1 VQAEYRVDPETGQ
14 WRIVAPD
21 RAARPSD
28 IVAAGSGPCPFD
40 PGHED
45 LTMPEVLRIP
55 ADPAQPWRVRVV
67 PNRYPVLTGEGTWPA
82 ATGLHEVVIESP
94 RHDGQLRFASFAQTL
109 EVLRAM
115 RERCRQMVEQRRPA
129 AIVVFRNHGAAAGT
143 SLRHP
148 HSQIVALDQAPP
160 GLAERWLRAQQFQ
173 DRTGRRL
180 HDDEAAR
187 ERSDGARIV
196 HDADGILVYQPRAAA
211 VSHETVLLPDDESA
225 GLATASDEAL
235 EAVAR
240 VLPRVAAALAL
251 VRDDPAYNLVVHA
264 GPAGDRGA
272 DRWYRWHIGLYPR
285 VNRRAGLEIATGLGV
300 NPSVPEQT
308 APVLRAALSSAG
320 RAPSSTAPPAP
331 R

>member
-1 VQAEYRVDPETGQ
+1 MGAEYRIDPETGQ

-21 RAARPSD
+21 RAARPTD

-40 PGHED
+40 PGHEY

-55 ADPAQPWRVRVV
+55 ADPARPWRVRVV
-67 PNRYPVLTGEGTWPA
+67 PNRYPLVTGAGAWPA

-94 RHDGQLRFASFAQTL
+94 RHDGELRRASFAETL

-115 RERCRQMVEQRRPA
+115 RERVRWMVAHRRPA
-129 AIVVFRNHGAAAGT
+129 AVVVFRNHGAAAGT

-160 GLAERWLRAQQFQ
+160 GLAERWQRARQFFEQ
-173 DRTGRRL
+173 TGRRR

-187 ERSDGARIV
+187 ERADGVRVV
-196 HDADGILVYQPRAAA
+196 HDAGGVLVYQPRAAG

-225 GLATASDEAL
+225 DLAGASDDAL
-235 EAVAR
+235 AAVAA
-240 VLPRVAAALAL
+240 VLPAVASALAA

-264 GPAGDRGA
+264 GPAGDPDA
-272 DRWYRWHIGLYPR
+272 ARWYRWHLTLYPR
-285 VNRRAGLEIATGLGV
+285 VNRRAGLEFATGLGV
-300 NPSVPEQT
+300 NPTVPEQT
-308 APVLRAALSSAG
+308 APALRAAFSSAVRG
-320 RAPSSTAPPAP
+320 PSSPAPPAP